1 MRRAAWVAGGAAV
14 LLALGA
20 VGTADA
26 PLPVLGPPCTV
37 AGEGRSVEQ
46 AQAVAATVTAPGSVT
61 CRVERADELG
71 EVEGPRGLTPRAEAV
86 LAGLEAAFGPQSL
99 GGFAPGGVRSGHIPG
114 SAHYEGRAV
123 DVFFRPVTPE
133 GKARG
138 WALAHWLV
146 AHADRYAVATVI
158 FDRQVWTARR
168 SSEGWRPYRH
178 PSGLDDPIRA
188 HEDHVH
194 VDVVG

>member
-1 MRRAAWVAGGAAV
+1 MRRTAWVAGGAAV
-14 LLALGA
+14 LLALAA
-20 VGTADA
+20 VSAAEA
-26 PLPVLGPPCTV
+26 PLPLLGPPCAV
-37 AGEGRSVEQ
+37 DGEGLSREE
-46 AQAVAATVTAPGSVT
+46 ARARAASVTAPGSLT
-61 CRVERADELG
+61 CRVDRTAELG
-71 EVEGPRGLTPRAEAV
+71 EVEGERGLTPRAEAV
-86 LAGLEAAFGPQSL
+86 LAGLEEAFGPQSL

-133 GKARG
+133 GTARG

-146 AHADRYAVATVI
+146 AHADQYAVATVI

-168 SSEGWRPYRH
+168 SDEGWRPYRH